1 MLNAIS
7 KSGTSSRCGSRRAGS
22 LAVIA
27 AVSMSVAI
35 GFAPQQTASAAS
47 TATKAKPR
55 RTTPPPTLA
64 TVAPTKLAPTTV
76 TPTTSAATTSTTAVA
91 PTTTIAG
98 KNVAFSIDIPLTP
111 GGSVQVPI
119 CTSDGL
125 SCVAVSYSPSQREV
139 SGALIGQ
146 MVQVQSS
153 AAANGRI
160 VTTGLFNYSGA
171 VEGCGVGQFSARST
185 IEASATAAFSGVG
198 STFPWTVAK
207 WEVVSGSGSRGL
219 PDITGGGTMALT
231 LPGPAAAR
239 LTYTGRL
246 VCAPLAP

>member
-1 MLNAIS
+1 MPNAIS
-7 KSGTSSRCGSRRAGS
+7 KSGTSPRCGSRRSGS

-27 AVSMSVAI
+27 AVSMSVGI
-35 GFAPQQTASAAS
+35 GFVPQQTASAAS

-64 TVAPTKLAPTTV
+64 TVAP
-76 TPTTSAATTSTTAVA
+76 ATLGSTTVA
-91 PTTTIAG
+91 PTTAVPTSSTTLAPTATIAG
-98 KNVAFSIDIPLTP
+98 KTVTFSIDIPLTP

-125 SCVAVSYSPSQREV
+125 SCVAASYGPSQREV

-146 MVQVQSS
+146 LVQVQSS

-160 VTTGLFNYSGA
+160 VTTGFFNYSGA
-171 VEGCGVGQFSARST
+171 VEGCGVGQFSVRST